1 MLVNKIINKKT
12 FKLIGQSS
20 TRKNDDQF
28 WATFIGQ
35 FRPFLLTESY
45 YMNSSTD
52 WVTAFLLCSGSII
65 FMYSKE
71 VAKCSGSCS
80 ESENSFGLTVSMSGF
95 ICLVIYVGA
104 DSFTSNWQEN
114 LFSHNVE
121 GLELAFG

>member
-1 MLVNKIINKKT
+1 MKKWTAKIGR
-12 FKLIGQSS
+12 FEMSVIGHFQLRSIS
-20 TRKNDDQF
+20 NAQY
-28 WATFIGQ
+28 
-35 FRPFLLTESY
+35 P
-45 YMNSSTD
+45 MNSLID

-71 VAKCSGSCS
+71 VAKCSGSCA

>member
-1 MLVNKIINKKT
+1 MLVNKIINKKS

-20 TRKNDDQF
+20 TLSKD
-28 WATFIGQ
+28 
-35 FRPFLLTESY
+35 ESWTTLIKLSAADLCPL
-45 YMNSSTD
+45 NSSID
-52 WVTAFLLCSGSII
+52 WITAFLLCSGSII

-71 VAKCSGSCS
+71 VAKCGEECD
-80 ESENSFGLTVSMSGF
+80 ETENSFGFTVSISGF
-95 ICLVIYVGA
+95 ICLLIYVGS